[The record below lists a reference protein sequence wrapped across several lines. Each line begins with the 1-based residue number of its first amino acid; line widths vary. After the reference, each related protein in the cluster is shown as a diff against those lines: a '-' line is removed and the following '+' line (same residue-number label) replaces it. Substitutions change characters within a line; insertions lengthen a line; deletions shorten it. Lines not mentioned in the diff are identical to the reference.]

1 MQIRVHVSFAILG
14 LSDGKFSIK
23 HDEYGIGLMMQPEL
37 SGLGGVAY
45 IRRSLSHPP
54 WATFH
59 TRYLHSWNYSVGAEK
74 AGVGKH
80 LAESFPKT
88 YRFDI
93 GTLFLAC
100 RAIALAKPTQGVWYL
115 RGSNC

>member
-59 TRYLHSWNYSVGAEK
+59 ARYLHSWNNV
-74 AGVGKH
+74 H
-80 LAESFPKT
+80 LAESCPEAF
-88 YRFDI
+88 RS
-93 GTLFLAC
+93 
-100 RAIALAKPTQGVWYL
+100 ALAPFWLSSKLLLEKPPRGV
-115 RGSNC
+115 